1 MPWAPGLTLADLP
14 SLTPALPG
22 VTKLGDADAAFEG
35 HLQYEE
41 TDGVAVIT
49 YDRPERR
56 NALSVGMYKALV
68 AAVEK
73 ANASEAVGAI
83 VLTHT
88 GPVFCAGIDLKAPPE
103 PKDPLTGIRETV
115 AVLGMADDT
124 SWIHLL
130 RRSKPTVAA
139 LNGAAVGLGATHIL
153 AADLRIGSPAASF
166 SFPFLARGTMPE
178 FGCSALLPRIV
189 GFAAAMEICL
199 TCANL
204 DAQQSLARP
213 AQPRDGGG
221 RCARRG
227 DRAGR
232 ATGQGAAAAGPP
244 DPRDAARQR
253 RRGGLEQGPHPRA
266 GRFRD
271 HVPGHAGG
279 REGGGRLDPYE
290 GFP

>member
-1 MPWAPGLTLADLP
+1 M
-14 SLTPALPG
+14 
-22 VTKLGDADAAFEG
+22 GDGEAAFEG
-35 HLQYEE
+35 HLRYEE

-103 PKDPLTGIRETV
+103 PKDPVTGIRETV

-153 AADLRIGSPAASF
+153 AADLRIGSGAASF

-204 DAQQSLARP
+204 DAQQSLARGLLNRVSADEDARGEAIALA
-213 AQPRDGGG
+213 AQLAKAPQLQVRLTREMLHDNVAEADWNTVLT
-221 RCARRG
+221 RERG
-227 DRAGR
+227 AFVTMFRAMR
-232 ATGQGAAAAGPP
+232 AAAK
-244 DPRDAARQR
+244 AA
-253 RRGGLEQGPHPRA
+253 EA
-266 GRFRD
+266 
-271 HVPGHAGG
+271 
-279 REGGGRLDPYE
+279 
-290 GFP
+290 

>member
-1 MPWAPGLTLADLP
+1 LR
-14 SLTPALPG
+14 
-22 VTKLGDADAAFEG
+22 DADPVFEG
-35 HLQYEE
+35 HLRYQE

-103 PKDPLTGIRETV
+103 PKDPATGIRETV

-204 DAQQSLARP
+204 DAQESLARGLLNRVTASADAREEAIALA
-213 AQPRDGGG
+213 AQLAKAPPLQ
-221 RCARRG
+221 ARLTRQMLH
-227 DRAGR
+227 DNVAEPDWNKVLTREREAFIAMFRAMR
-232 ATGQGAAAAGPP
+232 AAAK
-244 DPRDAARQR
+244 AA
-253 RRGGLEQGPHPRA
+253 EA
-266 GRFRD
+266 
-271 HVPGHAGG
+271 
-279 REGGGRLDPYE
+279 
-290 GFP
+290 